1 MAKIPNFVE
10 ILPKITTAW
19 VGCMSVTDDR
29 QTDDRETTAYSEREH
44 EFMFAKNCREKRYA
58 TVNSQ
63 HHLLSQWC
71 YTSQIPLSEL
81 PSSRWTSV
89 SQTMWYTQVWDQW
102 LKEGRWAP
110 CLVYTPLK
118 NMVTFT
124 CYLYWGDSCNEKKL
138 NTCFSASISMNCWTL
153 VSTGITARSLDAC
166 ISASIAASLPASM
179 CLTPAPRP
187 FPPRLHN
194 NKNQ

>member
-1 MAKIPNFVE
+1 MTERRQHIANVNMSSCSLKIAGRNDMQRST
-10 ILPKITTAW
+10 LNTT
-19 VGCMSVTDDR
+19 CFPSDVTR
-29 QTDDRETTAYSEREH
+29 VRYLCL
-44 EFMFAKNCREKRYA
+44 NC
-58 TVNSQ
+58 
-63 HHLLSQWC
+63 HLLGG
-71 YTSQIPLSEL
+71 PRLARL
-81 PSSRWTSV
+81 
-89 SQTMWYTQVWDQW
+89 WYSQVWDQW